1 MRLLTSRGG
10 FSVISRGTTLYAFGG
25 IAGIYAIDTFGPAWT
40 SAPVDYVV
48 QGGGDPLLPFT
59 GAAPL
64 W

>member
-1 MRLLTSRGG
+1 M
-10 FSVISRGTTLYAFGG
+10 ISRGTTLYAFGG

-40 SAPVDYVV
+40 SAPVDYEV